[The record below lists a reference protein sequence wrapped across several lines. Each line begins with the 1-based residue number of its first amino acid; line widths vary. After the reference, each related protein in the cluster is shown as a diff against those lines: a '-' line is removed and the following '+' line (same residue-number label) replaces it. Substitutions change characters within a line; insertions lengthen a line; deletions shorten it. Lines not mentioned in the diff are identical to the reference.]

1 MPSPKTTPP
10 SDFSRIFTAFP
21 LSGFPV
27 DQLAFTQRR
36 NFDTATA
43 VVQLAVDSWQTVFR
57 RQIDVI
63 TQSATEGSTGLQE
76 LLSPGA
82 PHEKLAQHADF
93 FKSSFEKGLSNLHE
107 VSDILVK
114 SSNEATDL
122 LAKNVSESLAEFKG
136 ALAKAEA
143 EPSRALVVA

>member
-1 MPSPKTTPP
+1 MPSPKKTSPT
-10 SDFSRIFTAFP
+10 DFSKIFTTFP

-27 DQLAFTQRR
+27 DQLTFAQRR
-36 NFDTATA
+36 NFETATA
-43 VVQLAVDSWQTVFR
+43 VAQLAVDSWQAVFR

-63 TQSATEGSTGLQE
+63 TQSAAEGSTGLQE

-93 FKSSFEKGLSNLHE
+93 LKSSFEKGLSNVRE

-114 SSNEATDL
+114 SSGEATNL
-122 LAKNVSESLAEFKG
+122 LAKSVSESLAEFKG
-136 ALAKAEA
+136 ALAKVEA
-143 EPSRALVVA
+143 EPARA